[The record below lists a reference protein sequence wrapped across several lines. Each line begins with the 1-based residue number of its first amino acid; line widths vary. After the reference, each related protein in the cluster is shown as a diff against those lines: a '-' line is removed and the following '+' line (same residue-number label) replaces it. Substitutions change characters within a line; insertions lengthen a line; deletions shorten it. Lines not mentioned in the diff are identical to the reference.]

1 MPFFTLH
8 RNHTLRTTKG
18 FTIEFIKGE
27 QVWVPPAV
35 VSDAV
40 AIGAVS
46 DEKVEVLE
54 SEIQPVSSISPE
66 EREKALFDAFE
77 VLLAR
82 NDRGDFTASGL
93 PHSKKLSEICGF
105 EIGNRERDAAWMVY
119 TQNKAEA
126 E

>member
-8 RNHTLRTTKG
+8 RNHILRTTKG
-18 FTIEFIKGE
+18 FTVEFAKGE
-27 QVWVPPAV
+27 KTWVPPAV
-35 VSDAV
+35 VPDAV

-46 DEKVEVLE
+46 DEEIEVLE
-54 SEIQPVSSISPE
+54 GEVQPVSSISPE

-77 VLLAR
+77 LLLAR

-93 PHSKKLSEICGF
+93 PHAKKLSEICGF
-105 EIGNRERDAAWMVY
+105 EIGNRERDAAWMTY
-119 TQNKAEA
+119 TQNKANE

>member
-8 RNHTLRTTKG
+8 RNHILRTTKG
-18 FTIEFIKGE
+18 FTVEFIKGE
-27 QVWVPPAV
+27 KTWVPPAV
-35 VSDAV
+35 VPEAV

-46 DEKVEVLE
+46 EEAVEVIE

-66 EREKALFDAFE
+66 DREKAIFE
-77 VLLAR
+77 GFETLLAR

-93 PHSKKLSEICGF
+93 PHAKKLSDLCGF
-105 EIGNRERDAAWMVY
+105 EVGNRERDAAWMVF
-119 TQNKAEA
+119 TQNKAEP